1 MTDKWQSGLLAVSMT
16 PPKSKSQK
24 IMGLY
29 QLQIAHAENHVL
41 IDKLDV
47 LTSGAHCARRLTA
60 DRS

>member
-1 MTDKWQSGLLAVSMT
+1 
-16 PPKSKSQK
+16 
-24 IMGLY
+24 MGLF